1 MCRTCRHH
9 PHILSAVGKG
19 TDPVDVSTHTTDT
32 AVKNKAGDARNISL
46 KRVASL
52 APDLCVVCHEE
63 ISLMA
68 GFDHDLFITASS
80 LKNRLGEIAS
90 IIKPQAISGYLTTIG
105 KRSMSVIGRALYAI
119 FSTNGITAS
128 ANAELSGK

>member
-1 MCRTCRHH
+1 
-9 PHILSAVGKG
+9 LSAVGKE
-19 TDPVDVSTHTTDT
+19 TDPVVVSTYSTDS

-46 KRVASL
+46 KRAASP
-52 APDLCVVCHEE
+52 APDLFVVCHEE

-90 IIKPQAISGYLTTIG
+90 IIRPQAISGYL
-105 KRSMSVIGRALYAI
+105 RPLERDPCR
-119 FSTNGITAS
+119 
-128 ANAELSGK
+128 